1 MGEYIGRINV
11 SKDAMLFVVN
21 NVFQKGIKES
31 TTKENI
37 LKLMPEIYDKA
48 NEKEIIKMLP
58 YKSYKALE
66 ELIEYTKSSDNIKK
80 FFYQS
85 EHQNVRYL
93 EESMII
99 IMRAKHNEYN
109 YSLNPGVLEKLTKL
123 FSEEN
128 RKIAERYGKIEDLTI
143 GMLYIYGVVEFNFLR
158 TKLCKCM
165 NEIISEAE
173 LKDIYFKRLNLNMFV
188 NYYNI
193 RWTNTNEIDSFVTYL
208 DEEYI
213 DIGDIAAEQK
223 SRNLKYKNFTLQE
236 ILERKEY
243 LWDQKTQQLYGF
255 IKARNNSVWEYS
267 FQKIIKMSELGENI
281 LDKLLNICIFEDESE
296 IQEFMNLFM
305 EWYNNS
311 PQYPLGGYSPVEF
324 GKFR

>member
-11 SKDAMLFVVN
+11 SKDAMLFIVN
-21 NVFQKGIKES
+21 NVFNKGIKES

-37 LKLMPEIYDKA
+37 LKLMPEIYGEA

-66 ELIEYTKSSDNIKK
+66 ELIEYTKTSDNIKK

-109 YSLNPGVLEKLTKL
+109 YSLNPRVLEKLTKL
-123 FSEEN
+123 FLEEN
-128 RKIAERYGKIEDLTI
+128 RKIAERYGKIEELTV
-143 GMLYIYGVVEFNFLR
+143 GMIYTYGVVEFNFLR
-158 TKLCKCM
+158 TQLCKYM
-165 NEIISEAE
+165 NEIISEDE

-208 DEEYI
+208 DEEEI
-213 DIGDIAAEQK
+213 DIGDIAAKQK
-223 SRNLKYKNFTLQE
+223 SRNLKYKNFTSQE

-243 LWDQKTQQLYGF
+243 LWDKNTQELYRF
-255 IKARNNSVWEYS
+255 IKTRNNSVW
-267 FQKIIKMSELGENI
+267 
-281 LDKLLNICIFEDESE
+281 
-296 IQEFMNLFM
+296 
-305 EWYNNS
+305 
-311 PQYPLGGYSPVEF
+311 
-324 GKFR
+324 KFNF